1 MYIIRKELGVM
12 SVRKGKAKKIAALL
26 SAVLLTGISVISA
39 FAPAGVVKAENKDA
53 AKYNAENIRSLQQGI
68 VEWKKQIEGEAQV
81 LAGDLLDGA
90 GGGSSDWVAFDI
102 SRMGIR
108 DNQAAYLSRLKDQV
122 EKIYKNLDDSR
133 TRYRVSDIHRLV
145 LTIGACGGDPTNFGT
160 DPDGKPIDLVN
171 DSVWNSLWGDPG
183 DQGLNGYIWALL
195 AVDSKNYEEPEG
207 AEWTRQRLVEALLSR
222 QLADGGFGLVKTDP
236 SDVDLTS
243 MTLTA
248 LAPYANSDK
257 TYTVTN
263 IVTEQETTLTVDQMA
278 EKAFACLSD
287 LQQKDGTM
295 ITYNERTSES
305 TSWAMLALA
314 SWGRDPDTDEQFIKG
329 GNSLLDGIQKFRLA
343 DGGVI
348 HSLDGD
354 DKETVGNNM
363 AGYQA
368 VYGLEAVYR
377 LKTGAPKVFDLS
389 DASTISE
396 EEIEKAG
403 ASLPALKEKK
413 EENRSGEEVQAD
425 VENRGLYL
433 TIGIAAVIVVIVGGF
448 LFFLLRGGKK
458 QSGSKKQGKG
468 FAPEDDDD
476 DDDEEEW

>member
-1 MYIIRKELGVM
+1 MNGRK
-12 SVRKGKAKKIAALL
+12 RKAGKIAALL
-26 SAVLLTGISVISA
+26 SVVLLTGMSVISA
-39 FAPAGVVKAENKDA
+39 FTPAGAVKAEETS
-53 AKYNAENIRSLQQGI
+53 AKYSTENIRSMQQSI
-68 VEWKKQIEGEAQV
+68 VDWKKQIEGEDQI

-102 SRMGIR
+102 SRMGIQ
-108 DNQAAYLSRLKDQV
+108 DNQAAYLSRMKDQV
-122 EKIYKNLDDSR
+122 ERIYQDLDASR
-133 TRYRVSDIHRLV
+133 TKLRVSDMHRLV

-160 DPDGKPIDLVN
+160 DPEGNPIDLVN

-278 EKAFACLSD
+278 EKAFACLAE

-314 SWGRDPDTDEQFIKG
+314 SWGRDPDTDEQFIKD
-329 GNSLLDGIQKFRLA
+329 GNSLLDGIQRFRLA

-377 LKTGAPKVFDLS
+377 LKTGAVKVFDLS
-389 DASTISE
+389 DAATISD

-413 EENRSGEEVQAD
+413 EEDRSGEEVQED

-433 TIGIAAVIVVIVGGF
+433 TIGIATTIVLIVGGF
-448 LFFLLRGGKK
+448 LFFLLRDGKKKK
-458 QSGSKKQGKG
+458 QSGGQKQGKG
-468 FAPEDDDD
+468 FAPENDDDE

>member
-1 MYIIRKELGVM
+1 MKGRK
-12 SVRKGKAKKIAALL
+12 RKAGKIAAFLA
-26 SAVLLTGISVISA
+26 AVLLAGVSA
-39 FAPAGVVKAENKDA
+39 VSAVAPAGVVKAEEGA
-53 AKYNAENIRSLQQGI
+53 TAKYNAENIRSIQQSI
-68 VEWKKQIEGEAQV
+68 VEWKKLIEGEDQI

-102 SRMGIR
+102 SRMGIQ
-108 DNQAAYLSRLKDQV
+108 DNQAAYLSRMKDQV
-122 EKIYKNLDDSR
+122 ERIYQDLDASK
-133 TRYRVSDIHRLV
+133 TKLRVSDMHRLV

-160 DPDGKPIDLVN
+160 DPDGNPIDLVN

-287 LQQKDGTM
+287 LQQDDGTM

-305 TSWAMLALA
+305 TSWAMLSLA
-314 SWGRDPDTDEQFIKG
+314 SWGRDPDTDEQFIKD

-403 ASLPALKEKK
+403 ASLPALKEKT
-413 EENRSGEEVQAD
+413 EEDRSGEEVQAD

-433 TIGIAAVIVVIVGGF
+433 TIGIAAAIVLIVGGF
-448 LFFLLRGGKK
+448 LFFLLRGGKE
-458 QSGSKKQGKG
+458 QNGSKKREKG
-468 FAPEDDDD
+468 AAPVDDDDD